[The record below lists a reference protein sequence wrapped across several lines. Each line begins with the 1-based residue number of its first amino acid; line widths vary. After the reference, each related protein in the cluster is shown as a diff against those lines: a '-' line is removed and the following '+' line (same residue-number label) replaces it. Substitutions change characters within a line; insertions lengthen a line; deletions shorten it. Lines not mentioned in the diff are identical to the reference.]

1 MCVFVCV
8 CVCVCVRVFACVCVC
23 LCVYRRQQRA
33 AEPAVQG
40 EVLGHGHVFALQL
53 EHGADEGVDGVWVF
67 VALEVLV
74 DLIRKP
80 LAHSSVVEHVVGPRV
95 QRDGLDLGLAETET
109 RLPLHNHRLH
119 TLELHEFAEVCKCQK
134 RPSIDQ
140 VYGKRTTIT
149 GIPQFV
155 QLPFVMLG
163 LAPVFGGAGRWV
175 GLCGH
180 DLPLLPRRSFYA
192 VIAGCELGIAVGH
205 IDRKSVNSTATVNS
219 NP

>member
-1 MCVFVCV
+1 M
-8 CVCVCVRVFACVCVC
+8 CVRVFACVCVC

-119 TLELHEFAEVCKCQK
+119 TLELHEFAEVCKSFK
-134 RPSIDQ
+134 RDLVSFKRDL
-140 VYGKRTTIT
+140 VYGKR
-149 GIPQFV
+149 
-155 QLPFVMLG
+155 
-163 LAPVFGGAGRWV
+163 
-175 GLCGH
+175 
-180 DLPLLPRRSFYA
+180 DLQSWHTSECAAFSCEASTCSDNRRSRTWGRPLWSRSPTPA
-192 VIAGCELGIAVGH
+192 A
-205 IDRKSVNSTATVNS
+205 
-219 NP
+219 P